1 MLNLFCCV
9 RGYRENSEEPE
20 ITSSN
25 PNQVNSEEPQ
35 PTPRNLADLIDA
47 WISEQP
53 VGNEANLNIAKARIL
68 QAHSERS
75 ARLDLTTLNLSTFPP
90 LEKLAPHLAILN
102 LGNNKLEGL
111 PESIG
116 DFQMLRELSLRQNQ
130 ISSLPDSI
138 GDLLALTHLTLHNNR
153 ISSLPDSIGNLQRL
167 VSLDICE
174 NQLSSLPDRI
184 GELQELSNLI
194 LNQNQISSLPNTIG
208 DLANLRVLFL
218 DQNQISSLPDRIGD
232 LQELEHL
239 TLNQNQISSLPDSIE
254 RLQTLVTLHINEN
267 NITYQQL
274 PTAVSDR
281 HKSGFIKINIDFL
294 TIIKNNAN
302 FTAEEKSQI
311 ATQALAIDYLKIN
324 NCDQDLQSNLVEIRD
339 FLKRQDGERN
349 MEPLTEFLTRL
360 VLEDGSYERADAES
374 QKLLSRQIL
383 EVLLIV
389 NDKKDDKEFIK
400 GALGVCQVGQVSC
413 GDRTALYFYYL
424 KNFVN
429 GKTAPELDSMFQQ
442 FHQEDSKSDE
452 VRPSQSQAPEDLD
465 PEKLIESLKNQA
477 TFNYILKMAES
488 KCKEIKEA
496 NPSFSEDVEV
506 YLNYLRIFNRELLAE
521 GINSRLPAIQNQ
533 IYYTG
538 VRFESYQPNSEEIA
552 DLTKVLKSENPS
564 EIATFL
570 AQNIR
575 DETSTTMICSLDETK
590 IYKTI
595 NLAVSDIT
603 GSYIDI
609 ENFSGSS
616 EQFQNTANELQEIR
630 KEIISS
636 ELKELLVKI
645 LNKEKF
651 KIDFDENKITEI
663 KEKIENKL
671 RDKGLL
677 PSRETI
683 PTLAQ
688 NASQPSISA
697 SLIPS

>member
-1 MLNLFCCV
+1 MRNFFCCI
-9 RGYRENSEEPE
+9 RPRLENSEEPE

-25 PNQVNSEEPQ
+25 HNPMNSEEPQ

-47 WISEQP
+47 WIREQP
-53 VGNEANLNIAKARIL
+53 VGNEVNLGIAKTRIL

-90 LEKLAPHLAILN
+90 LEELAPHLEKLDLSHNAIL
-102 LGNNKLEGL
+102 EI
-111 PESIG
+111 PDSIG
-116 DFQMLRELSLRQNQ
+116 TLQNLKELYLYQNQ
-130 ISSLPDSI
+130 ISSLPESF
-138 GDLLALTHLTLHNNR
+138 
-153 ISSLPDSIGNLQRL
+153 GNLQNLERL
-167 VSLDICE
+167 LLYR
-174 NQLSSLPDRI
+174 NQLSSLPESF
-184 GELQELSNLI
+184 GNLQNLKELFLY
-194 LNQNQISSLPNTIG
+194 QNQISSLPESFG
-208 DLANLRVLFL
+208 NL
-218 DQNQISSLPDRIGD
+218 QN
-232 LQELEHL
+232 L
-239 TLNQNQISSLPDSIE
+239 T
-254 RLQTLVTLHINEN
+254 TLWIQDNN
-267 NITYQQL
+267 NITHEQL
-274 PTAVSDR
+274 PQSIITRENNGRIRLVISYAASPGIEPTNNP
-281 HKSGFIKINIDFL
+281 STDFF
-294 TIIKNNAN
+294 TIIENNAN

-311 ATQALAIDYLKIN
+311 ATQALAIDYSKTN
-324 NCDQDLQSNLVEIRD
+324 NCDQDLQSNLNEIKG
-339 FLKRQDGERN
+339 LLERQDGERN
-349 MEPLTEFLTRL
+349 IEPLTKFLTRL
-360 VLEDGSYERADAES
+360 VLEDGSYNRADAES

-383 EVLLIV
+383 EVLLII
-389 NDKKDDKEFIK
+389 NDKKNDEEFIK

-424 KNFVN
+424 KNFVS

-442 FHQEDSKSDE
+442 FQHEDLRSDE
-452 VRPSQSQAPEDLD
+452 ARLSQSHAPEDLN
-465 PEKLIESLKNQA
+465 PKKLIESLKNQA

-488 KCKEIKEA
+488 KCKKIKEA
-496 NPSFSEDVEV
+496 NSSFNEDVEV
-506 YLNYLRIFNRELLAE
+506 YINYLRIFNRELLTE
-521 GINSRLPAIQNQ
+521 GIDSKLPAIQNQ
-533 IYYTG
+533 MHYTG
-538 VRFESYQPNSEEIA
+538 VGYELYQPNSNEIA
-552 DLTKVLKSENPS
+552 DLTKVLKSENAS

-570 AQNIR
+570 AHNIR

-663 KEKIENKL
+663 KKKIENNL
-671 RDKGLL
+671 QEKGFL

-688 NASQPSISA
+688 NASQPSISD
-697 SLIPS
+697 SLALS

>member
-1 MLNLFCCV
+1 
-9 RGYRENSEEPE
+9 
-20 ITSSN
+20 
-25 PNQVNSEEPQ
+25 
-35 PTPRNLADLIDA
+35 
-47 WISEQP
+47 
-53 VGNEANLNIAKARIL
+53 
-68 QAHSERS
+68 
-75 ARLDLTTLNLSTFPP
+75 
-90 LEKLAPHLAILN
+90 
-102 LGNNKLEGL
+102 
-111 PESIG
+111 
-116 DFQMLRELSLRQNQ
+116 
-130 ISSLPDSI
+130 
-138 GDLLALTHLTLHNNR
+138 
-153 ISSLPDSIGNLQRL
+153 
-167 VSLDICE
+167 
-174 NQLSSLPDRI
+174 
-184 GELQELSNLI
+184 
-194 LNQNQISSLPNTIG
+194 
-208 DLANLRVLFL
+208 
-218 DQNQISSLPDRIGD
+218 
-232 LQELEHL
+232 
-239 TLNQNQISSLPDSIE
+239 
-254 RLQTLVTLHINEN
+254 VTLHINEN

-274 PTAVSDR
+274 PTAVSNR
-281 HKSGFIKINIDFL
+281 HRRGLINIDIDFF
-294 TIIKNNAN
+294 TIIENNAN

-311 ATQALAIDYLKIN
+311 ATQALGIDYLKTN
-324 NCDQDLQSNLVEIRD
+324 NCYQDLQRNLVEIKG
-339 FLKRQDGERN
+339 LLERQDGERN
-349 MEPLTEFLTRL
+349 MEPLTTFLTRL

-374 QKLLSRQIL
+374 KKLLSRQIL
-383 EVLLIV
+383 GVLLIV
-389 NDKKDDKEFIK
+389 NDKKNDEEFIK

-424 KNFVN
+424 KNFVS

-488 KCKEIKEA
+488 KCKQIRET
-496 NPSFSEDVEV
+496 NSLFSEGVEV
-506 YLNYLRIFNRELLAE
+506 YINYLRIFNRELLTE
-521 GINSRLPAIQNQ
+521 GIDSKLPAIQNQ
-533 IYYTG
+533 MHYTG
-538 VRFESYQPNSEEIA
+538 VGYELYQPDSKEIA
-552 DLTKVLKSENPS
+552 DLTEVLKSENPS

-609 ENFSGSS
+609 ANFSGSS
-616 EQFQNTANELQEIR
+616 EQFQNTANELQGIR

-677 PSRETI
+677 PSSETI

-688 NASQPSISA
+688 NASRPSISA
-697 SLIPS
+697 SLDLP

>member
-1 MLNLFCCV
+1 MRNFFCCV
-9 RGYRENSEEPE
+9 RPHLENSEEPE

-25 PNQVNSEEPQ
+25 HNPMNSEEPQ

-47 WISEQP
+47 WIREQP
-53 VGNEANLNIAKARIL
+53 VGNEVNLGIAKTRIL
-68 QAHSERS
+68 QAHSERLTRLDL
-75 ARLDLTTLNLSTFPP
+75 ARLDLLTFPP
-90 LEKLAPHLAILN
+90 LEKLAPHLLFLN
-102 LGNNKLEGL
+102 LENNKLEGL

-116 DFQMLRELSLRQNQ
+116 ELQE
-130 ISSLPDSI
+130 
-138 GDLLALTHLTLHNNR
+138 
-153 ISSLPDSIGNLQRL
+153 L
-167 VSLDICE
+167 VSLDISE

-184 GELQELSNLI
+184 GELQELRNLF

-208 DLANLRVLFL
+208 DLANLDVLFL

-232 LQELEHL
+232 LKRLEGL
-239 TLNQNQISSLPDSIE
+239 YLSENQLSSLPDRIGDLENLRNLFLNQNQITSLPDRIGDLENLRNLSLNQNQITSLPDSIG

-274 PTAVSDR
+274 PTDVSNR

-349 MEPLTEFLTRL
+349 MKPLNKFLTRL

-389 NDKKDDKEFIK
+389 NDKKDDKEFIA
-400 GALGVCQVGQVSC
+400 GTLGVCQVGQVSC

-442 FHQEDSKSDE
+442 FQQEDLGFSSYPQLQE
-452 VRPSQSQAPEDLD
+452 ELN

-506 YLNYLRIFNRELLAE
+506 YLNYLRIFNRELLAK

-552 DLTKVLKSENPS
+552 DLTKVLKSENAS

-575 DETSTTMICSLDETK
+575 DETSTTMICALEETK

-595 NLAVSDIT
+595 NLAVCDIAST
-603 GSYIDI
+603 YIDI
-609 ENFSGSS
+609 ESSGTT
-616 EQFQNTANELQEIR
+616 ENTLAVASTVQKLQ
-630 KEIISS
+630 KEIVSD
-636 ELKELLVKI
+636 EFKEVLLKI
-645 LNKEKF
+645 LNKQKF

-688 NASQPSISA
+688 NASTPSISA
-697 SLIPS
+697 SLDLP